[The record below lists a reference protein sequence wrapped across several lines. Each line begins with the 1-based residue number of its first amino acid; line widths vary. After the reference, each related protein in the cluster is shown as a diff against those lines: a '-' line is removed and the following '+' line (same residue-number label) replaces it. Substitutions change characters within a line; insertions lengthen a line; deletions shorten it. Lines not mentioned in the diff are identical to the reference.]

1 MRTLSVQKA
10 ALFGGLAVFFLL
22 FFLAPVGSVFYRAAT
37 GTTGREFGS
46 TVLDILRS
54 RQARSVISF
63 TVTQATLSALAAI
76 LVALPGA
83 YLVAHY
89 TFPGR
94 RIVYSLSLLPFVLP
108 SIIVVVAMIG
118 FYGKSGLINR
128 LLGTN
133 YNMVYNFR
141 GIILAHVYYN
151 FSLAIRTI
159 STAWTGIDRRF
170 RESAESLGD
179 SSTGVFF
186 RVTLPLLLPS
196 IFTSF
201 ILVFI
206 YSFLSFGVVLVFGG
220 ISYATFEVAIYREM
234 FINLDITAAA
244 VYAFL
249 QILFSG
255 LFIVFSSRAIQW
267 SRAGSV
273 DINEELP
280 PLRSAPV
287 IHRTALIIYIFIL
300 LNFVLGP
307 ITTMVVRAFTDSSG
321 SLGLE
326 NFRQLF
332 VPGAADRNVESILR
346 SSVVGVV
353 SRSFLIA
360 AASGTVTFA
369 VAAAAALS
377 LRGGGHSWID
387 SALQIPIAMSLVTV
401 GLGLRLLWQDIV
413 PPIVLI
419 IIGQFFV
426 AFPLVFRIIRS
437 GVEELSDR
445 IVHSAEILGAR
456 RLRILKDI
464 ELPLL
469 RRTMYNA
476 YAYALALPFADLTVV
491 MAVGRGRVATFPV
504 AIYRLIGFRSFDL
517 ALAMAV
523 LYIAVCL
530 VLFWII
536 DTTSLPKG
544 ASKDDSVSECSQV
557 LSGIRYVHRF
567 FCRGR

>member
-1 MRTLSVQKA
+1 MGSGNAVKTLSVQKA
-10 ALFGGLAVFFLL
+10 ALFGGLAVFFLF
-22 FFLAPVGSVFYRAAT
+22 FFLAPVGSVFFRAAA
-37 GTTGREFGS
+37 GTTGPEVGS
-46 TVLDILRS
+46 KVARILQS
-54 RQARSVISF
+54 PQTRSVIYF
-63 TVTQATLSALAAI
+63 TVGQATLSALVAI

-128 LLGTN
+128 LFGTN
-133 YNMVYNFR
+133 YNLVYNFR

-179 SSTGVFF
+179 SSMGVFF

-234 FINLDITAAA
+234 FINLDITAAGT
-244 VYAFL
+244 YAFL
-249 QILFSG
+249 QLLFSG
-255 LFIVFSSRAIQW
+255 LFILLSSRTIQW
-267 SRAGSV
+267 SRAGAV
-273 DINEELP
+273 DVTEKLP
-280 PLRSAPV
+280 LLRSAPAPRR
-287 IHRTALIIYIFIL
+287 IALSIYIVVL
-300 LNFVLGP
+300 LIFVLGP

-321 SLGLE
+321 ALGLE

-332 VPGAADRNVESILR
+332 IPGAADRNVQSILR
-346 SSVVGVV
+346 STVGGVIG
-353 SRSFLIA
+353 RSFLIA
-360 AASGTVTFA
+360 GASGTITFIA
-369 VAAAAALS
+369 AAAAALS
-377 LRGGGHSWID
+377 LRGGDRSWMD

-401 GLGLRLLWQDIV
+401 GLGLRILWQDIIPPV
-413 PPIVLI
+413 PLI

-469 RRTMYNA
+469 RRTFYNS

-491 MAVGRGRVATFPV
+491 MAVGRGRIATFPV

-523 LYIAVCL
+523 IYIAVCL

-536 DTTSLPKG
+536 DTTSLPRSIQPTQRSIG
-544 ASKDDSVSECSQV
+544 S
-557 LSGIRYVHRF
+557 
-567 FCRGR
+567 

>member
-1 MRTLSVQKA
+1 MTFQRTGSIPTA
-10 ALFGGLAVFFLL
+10 RMALFGGLSLFFLL
-22 FFLAPVGSVFYRAAT
+22 FFLAPVGSVFQRAV
-37 GTTGREFGS
+37 TTTAGEFWPAVTEIFTS
-46 TVLDILRS
+46 S
-54 RQARSVISF
+54 RTWSVVTF
-63 TVTQATLSALAAI
+63 TVGQATLSAVVAVV
-76 LVALPGA
+76 VALPGA

-128 LLGTN
+128 ILGTD
-133 YNMVYNFR
+133 YNLVYNFR

-159 STAWTGIDRRF
+159 STAWTGIDKRF

-179 SSTGVFF
+179 STAGIFF
-186 RVTLPLLLPS
+186 RVTLPLLLPA

-249 QILFSG
+249 QLLFSG
-255 LFIVFSSRAIQW
+255 LFIAASSKSIHWTRSGA
-267 SRAGSV
+267 V
-273 DINEELP
+273 DVKDKLP
-280 PLRSAPV
+280 PLRHASSAIRIV
-287 IHRTALIIYIFIL
+287 MGSYIVVL
-300 LNFVLGP
+300 LLFVLGP
-307 ITTMVVRAFTDSSG
+307 ITTMIYRAFSTPEGIIS
-321 SLGLE
+321 LE

-332 VPGAADRNVESILR
+332 IPGAGERNVESIMR
-346 SSVVGVV
+346 STVGGVV
-353 SRSFLIA
+353 LRSFLIA
-360 AASGTVTFA
+360 GASGTLTFG

-377 LRGGGHSWID
+377 LRRRSRAWMD
-387 SALQIPIAMSLVTV
+387 SALQVPIAISLVSV
-401 GLGLRLLWQDIV
+401 GLGLRLLWLDIL
-413 PPIVLI
+413 PPIFLI
-419 IIGQFFV
+419 VIGQFFV
-426 AFPLVFRIIRS
+426 AFPLVFRIVRS
-437 GVEELSDR
+437 GVEELSER
-445 IVHSAEILGAR
+445 VVNAAEILGAR
-456 RLRILKDI
+456 RFRVLRDI
-464 ELPLL
+464 EIPLL
-469 RRTMYNA
+469 RRTFLNA
-476 YAYALALPFADLTVV
+476 YAYSLALPFADLTVV

-523 LYIAVCL
+523 LYIAVCFA
-530 VLFWII
+530 LFWII
-536 DTTSLPKG
+536 DTTSLPRSMKT
-544 ASKDDSVSECSQV
+544 
-557 LSGIRYVHRF
+557 
-567 FCRGR
+567 